1 MGGKR
6 CLPVSRVR
14 SEELGCWSGGRLLS
28 LSLPPPRPPPGP
40 LPGGSRRGSVAA
52 VLWRAA
58 RLGART
64 SSPGGIF
71 RRPPSPQR
79 GSPSG
84 RQTKVPVAAAGG
96 GGAGASASA
105 TAGPAALLPPSLP
118 RACWFWGGAGEGTLD
133 VPGSELASEEGR
145 GIF

>member
-14 SEELGCWSGGRLLS
+14 SEELGRWSGGRLFS
-28 LSLPPPRPPPGP
+28 LSLPLPRPPPV
-40 LPGGSRRGSVAA
+40 LLLGGSRRGSVAA

-58 RLGART
+58 RLGAQT
-64 SSPGGIF
+64 SSPGEIF

-118 RACWFWGGAGEGTLD
+118 RPCWFVGGSRGGD
-133 VPGSELASEEGR
+133 SGR
-145 GIF
+145 ARVGARLRGR